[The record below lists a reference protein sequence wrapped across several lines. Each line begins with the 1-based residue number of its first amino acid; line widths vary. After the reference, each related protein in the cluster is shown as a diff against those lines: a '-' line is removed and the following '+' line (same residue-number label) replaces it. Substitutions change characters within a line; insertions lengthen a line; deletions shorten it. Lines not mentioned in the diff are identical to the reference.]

1 MLFSL
6 FLVRL
11 MCSHY
16 QSLARTGA
24 FDWYCYFSLVM
35 IALQVNLRSRGKV
48 KEKTLDIGKVVKHS
62 GLPAST
68 LRYYE
73 EKGLIQSVGR
83 HGLRRLFDASV
94 LKQLSLISLG
104 RLAGLSLDE
113 IGRMFAK
120 GGTLQ
125 IDRELLLLKA
135 NELDQTINQLI
146 TMRDG
151 LNHAAVCPEPSHL
164 ECPKFNEMLA
174 SANRRLRLFNK
185 K

>member
-1 MLFSL
+1 
-6 FLVRL
+6 
-11 MCSHY
+11 MCSQY
-16 QSLARTGA
+16 QSLVKFGD
-24 FDWYCYFSLVM
+24 FDWYCRFIFTIIS
-35 IALQVNLRSRGKV
+35 LQVDLRSRAKM

-94 LKQLSLISLG
+94 LQQLSLISLG

-113 IGRMFAK
+113 IGSMFTK

-125 IDRELLLLKA
+125 VDRKRLLLKA
-135 NELDQTINQLI
+135 DELDKTISQLSA
-146 TMRDG
+146 MRDG
-151 LNHAAVCPEPSHL
+151 LHHAAICPEPSHL
-164 ECPKFNEMLA
+164 ECPKFNEMLI
-174 SANRRLRLFNK
+174 SANRRLRLLNK